1 MNRVTRRKRWLAT
14 KPRGTAFAEASGLL
28 QRSFRRD
35 ILSRESHTRGKK
47 RTAPLI
53 HQADCFSSFL
63 IFSNLLSAGTRLL
76 YFLLSDRFSGSLRF
90 FDRGVGGNQ
99 NENSAVSDRLVINQ
113 TSFAIPCGI
122 LLRMVQRTFRRCP
135 FLLFSAAG
143 SSRFCYMYF
152 VYRLRFIAN
161 LSLLVS
167 FSFVFSDRLLLFR

>member
-1 MNRVTRRKRWLAT
+1 MNKVTRRKWWLAT

-63 IFSNLLSAGTRLL
+63 ISSNLLSASTRLF
-76 YFLLSDRFSGSLRF
+76 YFLLSDRFSGSLRPGRRWQPKRELGRERSSGNKSNKLRHSVRNPLAYGSEDFSTLSF
-90 FDRGVGGNQ
+90 F
-99 NENSAVSDRLVINQ
+99 
-113 TSFAIPCGI
+113 
-122 LLRMVQRTFRRCP
+122 P
-135 FLLFSAAG
+135 FLQLQNLLGFVICILYTDFVLSRISLFL
-143 SSRFCYMYF
+143 C
-152 VYRLRFIAN
+152 L
-161 LSLLVS
+161 